1 MNREKKK
8 RRKILIAGICVIA
21 FALILYDI
29 FFGKMGLVEY
39 LSMRSKY
46 EVLEQKKVKMEEK
59 VMELEVEENNLKE
72 NLNYI
77 EEIAR
82 KELGLVRDREKIII
96 LEDEPERDN
105 YEKETGNQ

>member
-1 MNREKKK
+1 MDGLKKK
-8 RRKILIAGICVIA
+8 RRKLLLAGICVVA

-39 LSMRSKY
+39 FSLRSKY

-59 VMELEVEENNLKE
+59 VKELKEEEYNLRE

-82 KELGLVRDREKIII
+82 KELGLVREREKIII
-96 LEDEPERDN
+96 LENEPDRDDDEKGP
-105 YEKETGNQ
+105 GNQ

>member
-1 MNREKKK
+1 MDREKKK
-8 RRKILIAGICVIA
+8 RRKLLIAGICVVA

-29 FFGKMGLVEY
+29 FFGKMGFVEY
-39 LSMRSKY
+39 LSLRSKY

-59 VMELEVEENNLKE
+59 VKELEEEEYNLKE

-82 KELGLVRDREKIII
+82 KELGLVREREKIII
-96 LEDEPERDN
+96 LDDEADRDDDER
-105 YEKETGNQ
+105 ETANQ